1 MSIGRASSLRPAV
14 ARLAPLSP
22 VRVLAV
28 LVAAAALA
36 GAASQVVFFGRIGW
50 QMHERPARL
59 VRNADIDALQY
70 FAPTASLAAARALIP
85 PGATYAIA
93 VGDQPPV
100 ADPELIRIVFRF
112 WLLPRTSTEHLSDA
126 QWVVA
131 FHRSSESL
139 GVPVA
144 QEIGVAPDVN
154 VVRVRR

>member
-1 MSIGRASSLRPAV
+1 MSIGRASPLGPVLARVGPISPLRA
-14 ARLAPLSP
+14 
-22 VRVLAV
+22 LAV

-36 GAASQVVFFGRIGW
+36 GAASQVAFFGRIGW

-70 FAPTASLAAARALIP
+70 FAPTASLAAARQLIP

-112 WLLPRTSTEHLSDA
+112 WLLPRAYTERLPDA
-126 QWVVA
+126 DWVVA

-154 VVRVRR
+154 VVRVKR